1 MSQRFNFIET
11 PLKGLYKIEQ
21 KPIVDSRG
29 FFSRFFC
36 AEEFKDIGFT
46 QPIAQMNHTLTKQK
60 GAVRGMHYQHPPCT
74 ETKIVTCIRG
84 EIFDVAVDIRKGSP
98 TFLKFHVEIL
108 SDKNQSSLYI
118 PDGFAHGFQT
128 LTEDCELLYIHS
140 SLYQHD
146 AEGALNVFD
155 TELNIEWP
163 QKITEIS
170 ERDKNHPMIDS
181 SFEGIDLQ

>member
-11 PLKGLYKIEQ
+11 SLKGLYKIEQ

-36 AEEFKDIGFT
+36 AEEFKEIGFT
-46 QPIAQMNHTLTKQK
+46 QPIAQMNHTLTKQQ
-60 GAVRGMHYQHPPCT
+60 GAVRGMHYQNPPYS

-84 EIFDVAVDIRKGSP
+84 EVFDVALDLRKNSP
-98 TFLKFHVEIL
+98 TFLQWHAEIL
-108 SDKNQSSLYI
+108 SENNQSSLYI

-140 SLYQHD
+140 CIYNAD
-146 AEGALNVFD
+146 AEGVVNVLD
-155 TELNIEWP
+155 TELGIEWP
-163 QKITEIS
+163 LEITEIS
-170 ERDKNHPMIDS
+170 ERDQTHSMIDTT
-181 SFEGIDLQ
+181 FEGLDIQ